1 MIIMQEILSEKF
13 VMIKVEF
20 WSILVYSADLFNDN
34 IMTKNMKLSKFYLS
48 LTLIPFNQSTLGIY
62 FMFKN

>member
-1 MIIMQEILSEKF
+1 MIIMQEIVSEKF

-34 IMTKNMKLSKFYLS
+34 IMTKNIKLSKFYLS
-48 LTLIPFNQSTLGIY
+48 LMLIPFNQSTLGIY